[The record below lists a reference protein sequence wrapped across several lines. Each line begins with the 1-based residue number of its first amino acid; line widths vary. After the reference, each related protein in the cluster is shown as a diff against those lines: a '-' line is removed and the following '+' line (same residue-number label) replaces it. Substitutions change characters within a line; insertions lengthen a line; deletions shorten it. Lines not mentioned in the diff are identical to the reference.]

1 VHDSRDLEVLKFL
14 WKQKQRVDRGY
25 QVLSLVN
32 LCLLLTQSET
42 LKGYLGVSSTTLVL
56 VGIPLALGFVW
67 AAGYLLT
74 LPRVQEAEDQAL
86 ADLSVL
92 RRDIDKILKIVRKD

>member
-1 VHDSRDLEVLKFL
+1 MDLKFL

-25 QVLSLVN
+25 QMLSLVN

-56 VGIPLALGFVW
+56 LGIPLALCAVW
-67 AAGYLLT
+67 VTGYLLT
-74 LPRVQEAEDQAL
+74 LPRVQEAEDRAL

-92 RRDIDKILKIVRKD
+92 RRDIDSILKSIRKE

>member
-1 VHDSRDLEVLKFL
+1 MLKFL

-25 QVLSLVN
+25 QMLSLVN

-56 VGIPLALGFVW
+56 LGIPLAMCVVW
-67 AAGYLLT
+67 VTGYLLT
-74 LPRVQEAEDQAL
+74 LPKVQEAEDRAL

-92 RRDIDKILKIVRKD
+92 RRDIDRILQIVRKD